1 MQPFGDRQQ
10 DELRD
15 LLERLEKALSRADR
29 PDEETRALLEEL
41 ADQTRAALDRAELP
55 PREERARLHQG
66 LLGALERFEGSHPE
80 LAYVVGKVIDALA
93 GLGI

>member
-1 MQPFGDRQQ
+1 MATFGDKQQ

-15 LLERLEKALSRADR
+15 LLTRLQEALDRAER
-29 PDEETRALLEEL
+29 PDDETRGLLEQL
-41 ADQTRAALDRAELP
+41 SAQTRAALDRAELP
-55 PREERARLHQG
+55 PPEERAQLHSG

-80 LAYVVGKVIDALA
+80 LAYAVGKVVDALA